1 MKIIKNTTIK
11 IVFIALFLLCGCGFE
26 VIYKDHE
33 LPTSLAYQLASIKIE
48 KKLTQLDWEL
58 QNSLYSL
65 LNPDKLD
72 IPAKYLLILQTT
84 TTTSSTYITS
94 TGAAGRNRITIT
106 TNYTLQNLET
116 NQIVG
121 SGSTTASDNY
131 DISINRFGT
140 VVTEEYVRNNILKI
154 ISNNLRNALVG
165 DFITLSKKSINK

>member
-1 MKIIKNTTIK
+1 MKIINNNTIK

-48 KKLTQLDWEL
+48 KKRTQLDWEL

-65 LNPDKLD
+65 LNPDKLEID
-72 IPAKYLLILQTT
+72 AKYLLILQTT

-94 TGAAGRNRITIT
+94 TGATGRNRITVA
-106 TNYTLQNLET
+106 TNYTLKNLET

-131 DISINRFGT
+131 DISVNRFGT
-140 VVTEEYVRNNILKI
+140 VVAEEYVRNNILKI
-154 ISNNLRNALVG
+154 ISTNLRNALVG
-165 DFITLSKKSINK
+165 DFITLSKQSTNK

>member
-1 MKIIKNTTIK
+1 M
-11 IVFIALFLLCGCGFE
+11 FLLVGCGFE

-33 LPTSLAYQLASIKIE
+33 LSTSLAYQLASVKIE
-48 KKLTQLDWEL
+48 KKRTQLDWEL

-72 IPAKYLLILQTT
+72 ITAKYLLILQTT
-84 TTTSSTYITS
+84 TTSSPTYITS
-94 TGAAGRNRITIT
+94 TGAAGRNRIIIT

-140 VVTEEYVRNNILKI
+140 VVAEEYVRNNILKI
-154 ISNNLRNALVG
+154 ISTNLRNALVG
-165 DFITLSKKSINK
+165 DFVALSKKSI